1 LVDGVG
7 VVEVVVE
14 SDSDGPDSL
23 GFGAVYATAAAQ
35 AMMRP
40 ARQLAAKSLR
50 FMTTL
55 GSGCAPSAHP
65 HFLYE
70 WWAPSGSDRVRAGC
84 RWRWIIGGVC

>member
-14 SDSDGPDSL
+14 FDSDGPDSL
-23 GFGAVYATAAAQ
+23 GFGAGYATAAAP

-55 GSGCAPSAHP
+55 GSGCARSAYP
-65 HFLYE
+65 HLVYE
-70 WWAPSGSDRVRAGC
+70 WWAHRVQKARIATLN
-84 RWRWIIGGVC
+84 

>member
-1 LVDGVG
+1 LVDVVG
-7 VVEVVVE
+7 VVEVAVE

-23 GFGAVYATAAAQ
+23 GFGAVYATAAAP

-40 ARQLAAKSLR
+40 ARHVTAKSLR

-65 HFLYE
+65 HPVYE
-70 WWAPSGSDRVRAGC
+70 W
-84 RWRWIIGGVC
+84 

>member
-1 LVDGVG
+1 LADVVG

-23 GFGAVYATAAAQ
+23 GFGAVYATAAAL

-40 ARQLAAKSLR
+40 ARQVMAKSLR

-65 HFLYE
+65 HCVYE
-70 WWAPSGSDRVRAGC
+70 
-84 RWRWIIGGVC
+84 

>member
-1 LVDGVG
+1 MADVVG

-23 GFGAVYATAAAQ
+23 GFGAVYATAAAP

-40 ARQLAAKSLR
+40 ARQVTAKSLR

-55 GSGCAPSAHP
+55 CSGCAPSAHP
-65 HFLYE
+65 HCVYE
-70 WWAPSGSDRVRAGC
+70 W
-84 RWRWIIGGVC
+84 

>member
-1 LVDGVG
+1 MVDVVG
-7 VVEVVVE
+7 VVEVAVE

-23 GFGAVYATAAAQ
+23 GLGAVYATAAAP

-55 GSGCAPSAHP
+55 GSECAPSAHP
-65 HFLYE
+65 HLVYE
-70 WWAPSGSDRVRAGC
+70 W
-84 RWRWIIGGVC
+84 